1 MGTIPDRLTTL
12 IDHPNFP
19 HHKRAGTTRIKP
31 LPGLSLL
38 DRNRRGSNA
47 ASLTS
52 ANYHEDEMEK
62 GNVSSVMGQ
71 NQDPGYSVD
80 YPPTSP
86 SSGGLKRFLGGKG
99 GESSPV
105 GLGHTGTNAL
115 ISPAPAYSTAIG
127 EQDEFAGNVNPARAG
142 TDG

>member
-1 MGTIPDRLTTL
+1 LQDRLTTL
-12 IDHPNFP
+12 IEHPNFP
-19 HHKRAGTTRIKP
+19 HHKKGGSQRAKA

-62 GNVSSVMGQ
+62 GIVTSPRSEYVLDANHPPNS
-71 NQDPGYSVD
+71 
-80 YPPTSP
+80 PTSD
-86 SSGGLKRFLGGKG
+86 GLKRFLGNKG
-99 GESSPV
+99 TP
-105 GLGHTGTNAL
+105 TTPTTNDRQITLA
-115 ISPAPAYSTAIG
+115 SPAPAYSTTIG
-127 EQDEFAGNVNPARAG
+127 DHDDYASMTVNPARAG